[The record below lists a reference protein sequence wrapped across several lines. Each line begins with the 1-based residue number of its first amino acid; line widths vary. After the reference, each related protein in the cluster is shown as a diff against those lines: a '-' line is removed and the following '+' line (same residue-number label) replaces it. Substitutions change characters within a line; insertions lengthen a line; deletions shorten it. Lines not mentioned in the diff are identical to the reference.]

1 MPTSRDGRP
10 GEARR
15 VLNPAQP
22 DPLLRYEYDR
32 GSNYE
37 EDTRLTTALA
47 ALVPEG
53 ELHHPDHR
61 FFQVMHLITE
71 FSWVGIHHALCDV
84 AGALDDDRPVQVS
97 RLLDRAT
104 ALAAVPVQA
113 IRQLSE
119 SLPQLSLLA
128 MRAAFPPNTTGLD
141 SPGARNLR
149 RACRA
154 VWTAF
159 EAAMARAGL
168 TLDDLS
174 AAAEPRCTGAVA
186 PLLLA
191 DVMVGLHRFDARV
204 LEWKQVHLNMVWTLL
219 GGQPHADDGPGDDGK
234 PNSLRGRSIGDL
246 ERMAASPM
254 FPLLW
259 QHSTTVFHRMTREET
274 P

>member
-1 MPTSRDGRP
+1 MRTSRDGRP
-10 GEARR
+10 GEAQRL
-15 VLNPAQP
+15 LNPAQP

-37 EDTRLTTALA
+37 QDTRLTTALA
-47 ALVPEG
+47 ALVPEA

-61 FFQVMHLITE
+61 FFQVLHLVTE
-71 FSWVGIHHALCDV
+71 YSWVAIHQVLCDL
-84 AGALDDDRPVQVS
+84 AAALDDDRPVPAA

-104 ALAAVPVQA
+104 GLGVLPVQA
-113 IRQLSE
+113 IRLLSD

-149 RACRA
+149 RASRA

-159 EAAMARAGL
+159 EGALARAGL
-168 TLDDLS
+168 DLDALS
-174 AAAEPRCTGAVA
+174 AAAEPRYTGDTG

-191 DVMVGLHRFDARV
+191 DVMIGLHRFDARI
-204 LEWKQVHLNMVWTLL
+204 LEWKQVHLNMVWLLL
-219 GGQPHADDGPGDDGK
+219 GGQPQAETDPGDADK
-234 PNSLRGRSIGDL
+234 PSSLRGRSISDL

-259 QHSTTVFHRMTREET
+259 QHSTTVFHRMTREDT